1 MNNKKCKFEYELL
14 DSYIAGIQLN
24 GPEVKAIRDN
34 KISFNDS
41 FCSIENNEIYLN
53 KFHISIK
60 DGGENDFLRKRKL
73 LLNKKEIIKIGK
85 DIKEKGLTVV
95 PSSIFLQKMDWLN

>member
-53 KFHISIK
+53 KFHLVKTI
-60 DGGENDFLRKRKL
+60 
-73 LLNKKEIIKIGK
+73 
-85 DIKEKGLTVV
+85 
-95 PSSIFLQKMDWLN
+95 